1 MEGAPMISQSSEYAL
16 RAVVYLAQNGGGPAV
31 ASEIAASTKVP
42 LGYLHKILRMLV
54 RNRILVAQRGSGGG
68 FALAK
73 VPTAISVLD
82 VLRATDTMIDRI
94 EQCPLGIPGHTT
106 LCALHH
112 MLDEAVAE
120 TARRFSGTSVADLI
134 QPSDRVTPLCEAKK
148 TVALSSSARSRSTSS
163 KAPQK
168 RRG

>member
-1 MEGAPMISQSSEYAL
+1 MISQSSEYAL
-16 RAVVYLAQNGGGPAV
+16 RAVVYLAQNGDGPAV
-31 ASEIAASTKVP
+31 ASDIAAATKVP
-42 LGYLHKILRMLV
+42 LGYLHKILRILV
-54 RNRILVAQRGSGGG
+54 RHRILVAQRGAGGG

-73 VPTAISVLD
+73 VPSAISVLD
-82 VLRATDTMIDRI
+82 ILRATDTLIDRI

-134 QPSDRVTPLCEAKK
+134 QPSGRVTPLCEVNAPVSVS
-148 TVALSSSARSRSTSS
+148 TSARSRSSS
-163 KAPQK
+163 PSASK
-168 RRG
+168 RKRT